1 MELFW
6 QIKQTARNKFSSK
19 IEDNLTEFS
28 PYTHRKNTYISVYL
42 VNHEKTFVP
51 KMNAPYISQALTFF
65 LSLFQLA
72 HYNRAEA
79 YLGPCQKSVVER
91 FCENNWRL

>member
-1 MELFW
+1 MLKQNDSFDMFHLQEVLSCFNQGLFG
-6 QIKQTARNKFSSK
+6 
-19 IEDNLTEFS
+19 
-28 PYTHRKNTYISVYL
+28 ISVYL

-91 FCENNWRL
+91 FCENN